1 MGRPATVQTVGA
13 SNWELA
19 LRRCGQL
26 WRPSF
31 VAIAVALLYASVL
44 VRLANQLYENPNY
57 SHGLAIP
64 FFCGYLIW
72 LKRDRLARIEK
83 KPSLFGL
90 FVVLGAIGVLYLGNI
105 SAELFLTRISLVLVI
120 VGLVL
125 YFWGAPSVRLL
136 AFPLCFLLLMIPI
149 PTIIYNHIVFPLQL
163 LSSRFATATLETIK
177 IVPVLREGN
186 LLILP
191 HCTLEVVEACSG
203 IRFLMSLVALAL
215 GYAYLAERSL
225 VIRAILAIAMVPVAI
240 VGNGFRVVV
249 TALVAH
255 YRGTQS
261 IDGFLHPIS
270 GVIVFLIAVVALLN
284 LHVALAAIRMGLRS
298 RAIS

>member
-1 MGRPATVQTVGA
+1 MGGPATVQTVGA

-105 SAELFLTRISLVLVI
+105 SAELFLTRISLVLV
-120 VGLVL
+120 
-125 YFWGAPSVRLL
+125 
-136 AFPLCFLLLMIPI
+136 
-149 PTIIYNHIVFPLQL
+149 
-163 LSSRFATATLETIK
+163 
-177 IVPVLREGN
+177 
-186 LLILP
+186 
-191 HCTLEVVEACSG
+191 
-203 IRFLMSLVALAL
+203 
-215 GYAYLAERSL
+215 
-225 VIRAILAIAMVPVAI
+225 
-240 VGNGFRVVV
+240 
-249 TALVAH
+249 
-255 YRGTQS
+255 
-261 IDGFLHPIS
+261 
-270 GVIVFLIAVVALLN
+270 
-284 LHVALAAIRMGLRS
+284 
-298 RAIS
+298 